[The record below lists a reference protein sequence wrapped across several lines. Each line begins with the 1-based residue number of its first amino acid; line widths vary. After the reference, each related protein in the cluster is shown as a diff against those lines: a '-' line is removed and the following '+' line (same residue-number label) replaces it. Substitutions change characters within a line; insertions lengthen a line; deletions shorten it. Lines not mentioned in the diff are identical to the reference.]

1 MQNPHKIEETVGKP
15 EERTEMTVL
24 EREIRGL
31 IHSVQDEVKYS
42 MSAQD
47 KELLNNIL
55 VNSLHDLAEKFIR
68 GAREHQDRG
77 PLRHVNLQKEVK
89 NEALDLLIYQQA
101 IEILNRDIG
110 KREV

>member
-1 MQNPHKIEETVGKP
+1 MTDK
-15 EERTEMTVL
+15 REMTVL

-31 IHSVQDEVKYS
+31 IHAVQDEVKYS

-47 KELLNNIL
+47 KELLNAIL

-77 PLRHVNLQKEVK
+77 PLRHVDLQKEIK
-89 NEALDLLIYQQA
+89 NEALDMLIYQQA
-101 IEILNRDIG
+101 
-110 KREV
+110 REVLEREKQYYESRSNKD